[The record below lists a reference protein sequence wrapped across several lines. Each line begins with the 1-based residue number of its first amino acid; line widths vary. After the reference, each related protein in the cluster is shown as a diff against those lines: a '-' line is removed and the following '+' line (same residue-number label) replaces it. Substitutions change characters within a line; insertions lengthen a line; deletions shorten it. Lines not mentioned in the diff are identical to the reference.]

1 MNDDEDGRS
10 GNAVNMF
17 DRGLLS
23 AAYGYALDAID
34 SAERADIE
42 ARLKAASGDMRQ
54 NFRRVVRELHETM
67 AVAAAAAT
75 TSPPPELR
83 SRIMD
88 AVGLLEPEV
97 RDNRKWRRIAIAA
110 AAAAVVGLG
119 GVAAV
124 QLTANQRGSVVDLVM
139 QAPDGRTATVTLAG
153 GTATLT
159 YSHEKDSAV
168 LEFEGVTPP
177 EAGKVYQLWLFKGP
191 PQSAGTVSA
200 SDLGSRRVITDLGPA
215 TAFAIT
221 VEPLGGSPAPTSAPI
236 ASVTLTS

>member
-1 MNDDEDGRS
+1 MNDDDARS

-34 SAERADIE
+34 ASERADID
-42 ARLKAASGDMRQ
+42 ARLKAASSDMRQ
-54 NFRRVVRELHETM
+54 NFRRVVKELHETM

-83 SRIMD
+83 SRILD
-88 AVGLLEPEV
+88 AITLVQPEQ
-97 RDNRKWRRIAIAA
+97 RDNRKWRRLAIAA
-110 AAAAVVGLG
+110 AAAAVVGIG
-119 GVAAV
+119 GAAAI
-124 QLTANQRGSVVDLVM
+124 QMTTNQRGSVVDLVL

-200 SDLGSRRVITDLGPA
+200 TDLGSRRVIPDLGAA

-236 ASVTLTS
+236 AAITLTS